1 MNSSLKNNFYKIPEE
16 LLEILMGNLKSTNSK
31 ASGYERLSK
40 LCTDKGVNYGQ
51 AKKIKHE
58 MENGMNPEV
67 FKLVGGD
74 EMIMWLND
82 KLNRERDII
91 DTSKRRKMDAGLK
104 NQFKK
109 THTKNKSKN
118 PTKVNLAGVQKN
130 SDEIFNNR
138 VVYEQVSRIREII
151 KKIII

>member
-1 MNSSLKNNFYKIPEE
+1 MNSTLKNDFYKLPNE
-16 LLEILMGNLKSTNSK
+16 LLDVLIQKLKSSDPK
-31 ASGYERLSK
+31 VSGYERLK
-40 LCTDKGVNYGQ
+40 TLCSNKGVKYGQ

-58 MENGMNPEV
+58 MENGMDPEV

-74 EMIMWLND
+74 EMITWLND
-82 KLNRERDII
+82 KLNRQRNIV

-109 THTKNKSKN
+109 THTKDKNKN
-118 PTKVNLAGVQKN
+118 PTDVNLVGVQKT

>member
-1 MNSSLKNNFYKIPEE
+1 MNSTLKNDFYRIPDE
-16 LLEILMGNLKSTNSK
+16 LLDILIKNLKSSGSEV
-31 ASGYERLSK
+31 SGYGRLK
-40 LCTDKGVNYGQ
+40 TLCSNKGVNYGQ

-58 MENGMNPEV
+58 ME
-67 FKLVGGD
+67 GGD
-74 EMIMWLND
+74 EMITWLND
-82 KLNRERDII
+82 KLGRERDIV
-91 DTSKRRKMDAGLK
+91 DTTKRRKMDAGLK

-109 THTKNKSKN
+109 THNKDKNKN
-118 PTKVNLAGVQKN
+118 PTKVNLAGTQKT